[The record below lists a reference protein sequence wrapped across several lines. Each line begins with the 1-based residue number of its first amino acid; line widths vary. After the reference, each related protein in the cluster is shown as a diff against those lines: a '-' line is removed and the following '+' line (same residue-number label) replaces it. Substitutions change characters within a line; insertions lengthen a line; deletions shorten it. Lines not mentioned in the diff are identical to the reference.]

1 MFEKLKEKLGG
12 FKKAL
17 GSVLESKE
25 KEAIKS
31 EPVKVETTSVEPTRA
46 QVKVE
51 SSRTINT

>member
-25 KEAIKS
+25 KELIKT
-31 EPVKVETTSVEPTRA
+31 EPVR
-46 QVKVE
+46 
-51 SSRTINT
+51 